1 MSEPDGTDR
10 NGSNVWHENGI
21 RYAPRPPE
29 FVPMAATVPPA
40 GSYMNAQEAF
50 IAANN
55 GHHQSPM
62 HHNQHQQQQQMHHH
76 MAGHTS
82 QPQQHMPQ
90 FIHST
95 DYTAPRNDGFTLL
108 RTAHGDYLK
117 VFYNNENAMNYNN
130 YELFSNNSYSPH
142 QMMKPQ
148 TQSHQAAPI
157 AQETNFLNQL
167 VENWTPNMSGTYKPF
182 GEAPLPPPPMP
193 SSSVSTANVSLPQL
207 NTHTESSPMS
217 SHSHVEHEMAAMS
230 VARSQEPNE
239 HVPPSVIAQPT
250 RTNGNTNGS
259 FLHDTAMK
267 ATVGGSGSGGGDVVK
282 KPRMVAEVK
291 PMRMSYSDV
300 LSKNVFIN
308 KQNPS
313 DASGNGANSTSSA
326 GHVANGVS
334 NANSVQPKSS
344 KTDKNKSAFGEKK
357 SSHSYDDK
365 ETSRKGASQS
375 IYASQGAAAAK
386 SSAASS
392 GGGDGDRDNRNADN
406 DGRQAK
412 KKSGTAPVAANTS
425 AKGTG
430 RAKGEA
436 FTKRRSQSDMIS
448 GSGPAQTSARDE
460 ADKSAQNSGFF
471 YNITKNEPQA
481 ERSSGGAAGNTTKS
495 YQHRKN
501 VNKFSSASVSASR
514 SSGSAGGGGSGS
526 GSSKIDKTTQYQQK
540 RAQKSRENS
549 AYALAEKMIKT
560 WLEYVL
566 RFLNWLVCE
575 LVFDVIMLSCG
586 IIVDRVAAGIDHT
599 RQFFVSLRTELFT
612 NSGRPSSYFWN
623 LWLRFDKKFG
633 KESKWAF
640 WRRLFAK
647 KKPPEPTPE
656 FYKNGRLPQT
666 GDEAMYSLLNCKGKD
681 AYSILGVQADCS
693 QEQIRKHYKKIA
705 VLVHPDKNKQPGAEE
720 AFKILQRAFELIGE
734 PVCWTGPA
742 HSHTFLISSMFC
754 RKIASHTIKALP
766 KH

>member
-1 MSEPDGTDR
+1 MSEPDGNDR
-10 NGSNVWHENGI
+10 NGNNVWHENNI
-21 RYAPRPPE
+21 LYAPRPPE
-29 FVPMAATVPPA
+29 FVPMTAATSPT
-40 GSYMNAQEAF
+40 GNYMMPNAQEAF

-55 GHHQSPM
+55 GHHQSSI
-62 HHNQHQQQQQMHHH
+62 HHNQPPQHQPSQHQQQQQQLHHH
-76 MAGHTS
+76 MAAHTS
-82 QPQQHMPQ
+82 QQPQHQQQHMPQ
-90 FIHST
+90 FIHNT
-95 DYTAPRNDGFTLL
+95 DYSTPRNDGFTLL

-148 TQSHQAAPI
+148 TQTHQSAPI
-157 AQETNFLNQL
+157 PQETNFLNQL

-182 GEAPLPPPPMP
+182 GESPLPPPPM
-193 SSSVSTANVSLPQL
+193 SSSTVSQTGISLPQSH
-207 NTHTESSPMS
+207 THTEPLPMMS
-217 SHSHVEHEMAAMS
+217 SRSHVEHEIAAMS
-230 VARSQEPNE
+230 AARMQEPNE
-239 HVPPSVIAQPT
+239 MAPSVIAQPS

-259 FLHDTAMK
+259 FLHDSTIK
-267 ATVGGSGSGGGDVVK
+267 ASVGSDVVK

-313 DASGNGANSTSSA
+313 DSNGNGTNFTSS
-326 GHVANGVS
+326 GGQVANGVS
-334 NANSVQPKSS
+334 NVNSAQPKSS
-344 KTDKNKSAFGEKK
+344 KSDKNKNAYSEKK
-357 SSHSYDDK
+357 SNHNYDDK
-365 ETSRKGASQS
+365 ESSRKNVTQS
-375 IYASQGAAAAK
+375 SYTSSQGAAVTK
-386 SSAASS
+386 SGASS
-392 GGGDGDRDNRNADN
+392 NVGGDTDRDIRSGDN

-412 KKSGTAPVAANTS
+412 KKSGAAPTAPNASGKGGAN
-425 AKGTG
+425 
-430 RAKGEA
+430 RAKAEV
-436 FTKRRSQSDMIS
+436 FTKRRSQSDMNSS
-448 GSGPAQTSARDE
+448 GGTSQTSSKDE
-460 ADKSAQNSGFF
+460 AEKNAQNSGFF
-471 YNITKNEPQA
+471 YNITKNEPQL
-481 ERSSGGAAGNTTKS
+481 ERSSSGAGSTSGKS

-501 VNKFSSASVSASR
+501 VSNKFASASATATR
-514 SSGSAGGGGSGS
+514 GNGSGS
-526 GSSKIDKTTQYQQK
+526 GSSKTDKTTQYQQK
-540 RAQKSRENS
+540 RAQKSRDNTT
-549 AYALAEKMIKT
+549 YALAEKMFKT

-566 RFLNWLVCE
+566 RFLNWLICE

-586 IIVDRVAAGIDHT
+586 IMLDRMAAGIDHT

-612 NSGRPSSYFWN
+612 NSARPSSYFWN

-734 PVCWTGPA
+734 PVIIC
-742 HSHTFLISSMFC
+742 
-754 RKIASHTIKALP
+754 ALLVYYNHCLP
-766 KH
+766 GL